1 MLGRRLA
8 QLRKRSGWTQARL
21 AAVIGEHY
29 ERSMIS
35 HVESGRATLHFDA
48 LVKVARALDVSIDY
62 LAGLT
67 EDPTPADDRSP
78 SDTSRLQRVPLREF
92 AASEGRSTDLASA
105 PPIGHLAFR
114 REWME
119 THRISPDDCSAI
131 EVPDDLMEPT
141 IQAGAWVLVDH
152 RRATRQGS
160 SIFAVNLGDKLYVR
174 RAVYSDQDWLL
185 AGDNPKCQT
194 LAWPGEARV
203 LGQVVWM
210 GTVL

>member
-1 MLGRRLA
+1 
-8 QLRKRSGWTQARL
+8 
-21 AAVIGEHY
+21 
-29 ERSMIS
+29 MIS
-35 HVESGRATLHFDA
+35 HVEAGRSTLHFDG
-48 LVKVARALDVSIDY
+48 LVKAARALDVSIDY

-78 SDTSRLQRVPLREF
+78 SNSSRLRRVPLREF
-92 AASEGRSTDLASA
+92 ADCGGQSTDLASA

-119 THRISPDDCSAI
+119 THRISPDNCSAI

-152 RRATRQGS
+152 RRAIRQGS
-160 SIFAVNLGDKLYVR
+160 SILAVRFGGDLYIR
-174 RAVYSDQDWLL
+174 RAVYSDNDWLL
-185 AGDNPKCQT
+185 VGDNPKCKT
-194 LAWPGEARV
+194 LAWPPEARV

-210 GTVL
+210 GRVL

>member
-1 MLGRRLA
+1 MLGERLA
-8 QLRKRSGWTQARL
+8 QSRKRNGWSQGRL
-21 AAVIGEHY
+21 ASAMGNRY
-29 ERSMIS
+29 DGSMIS
-35 HVESGRATLHFDA
+35 HVEAGRSTLHFDG
-48 LVKVARALDVSIDY
+48 LVKAARALDVSIDY

-78 SDTSRLQRVPLREF
+78 SNTSRLQRVPVREF
-92 AASEGRSTDLASA
+92 AGSEGRSTHLASA

-119 THRISPDDCSAI
+119 TNRISPDNCSAI
-131 EVPDDLMEPT
+131 EVPDAMMEPT
-141 IQAGAWVLVDH
+141 IQSGAWVLVDH
-152 RRATRQGS
+152 RRAIRQGS
-160 SIFAVNLGDKLYVR
+160 SIFAVNLGDRLHVR

-185 AGDNPKCQT
+185 VGDNPKCET
-194 LAWPGEARV
+194 LAWPGEASV